1 MSLGEGCCTANTED
15 ADCPQLVSDPVLVCD
30 LKSRK
35 RKQRDRITSDKKRT
49 KHQLLTH
56 DATETSTT
64 NFDNNDIQSV
74 KNYTDTVESNELKN
88 VPDKMDDKIERSA
101 EKNKLTP
108 QNVKS
113 ILRHVITN
121 EYVLT
126 MVQNTMKSENNDSDE
141 LDESSFEPKLT
152 RSKAKELRE
161 KQYTLPWPVSSPIKK
176 KETLSKKIL
185 EEEFSDENSS
195 DEDYKPNDDDCAS
208 EEELLLP
215 KSVESEFTTNP
226 VIISEELATDENGDA
241 VTKETFNDDG
251 IALRTRSKLSL
262 NDTSLEAIEA
272 SFVAPDIT
280 VDMYD
285 TNCDNEE
292 WKKFLRE
299 LSKPFDSEVV
309 VQPLGGEVDDA
320 DDDPEYNFLEE
331 EEPDEMDLQYDKRNV
346 KITRDEL
353 SDLMAE
359 ILETAQHEYND
370 CDEDDENAVYK
381 RTETPCVPNVYID
394 NVESQWMN
402 FDERLQLEEQM
413 RMYVQLL
420 TQSYLLS
427 FGIPELTYIN
437 VSAKLFLDE
446 IKMFALRE
454 NATNTTSA
462 FYAHNLD
469 DALGILDD
477 YENNRSRIQ
486 LRNSKSNK
494 SSSNKHSMPSYQVQ
508 KTMLDSKVFIYPEL
522 LPATA
527 FQRQIQKKKTYYCA
541 AEDHL
546 IALGL
551 EQFSSCENPV
561 HYISSLLV
569 PTKTEYQLKIR
580 IKNCKNKV
588 DTDNPIRYFHV
599 HKEAPPL
606 QRVIRIFDPHNVK
619 TPKEYPL
626 DILPKWSKTLCS
638 ISPSSNMPLIAPS
651 QNTSISS
658 PVAVSPIVCKA
669 PDRKR
674 YSPILPRVSH
684 ISPLKQISP
693 ILRKYN
699 QQRRIIPVIPFNAN
713 SACKVKPLGFT
724 KRQGRKLP
732 MLQPKPS
739 VLNFV
744 ETSPIKAPEQSK
756 TTILSNQNFSTTV
769 RNDEINGCL
778 TKNTSIVCTSVTTNA
793 TESEKIQSVVTAK
806 NNESQL
812 APEGEVSEEPDE
824 EVDDEQDLA
833 ALMAAS
839 STICKKQQSASK
851 KRNKLQRD
859 LEASLTLLQPNLIE
873 NDPKKEERE
882 ALFANSY
889 LLRVTEALK
898 NDSET
903 CEKFLKVLCKHQ
915 YSARSPVKL
924 YFELKEIL
932 KDYPGLADDFIAF
945 LHPEQAKDCGKYK
958 EYVILRKI
966 REFLRKIEIHF
977 SNQPQHLLKILKTFA
992 QLRRQTDLT
1001 SSVVLNA
1008 LQPLL
1013 RNQSHLMEE
1022 LSHLCPDAS
1031 PPEYLMTDFEDI
1043 TIPNTDEDNSSMDSC
1058 EELVIPDTP
1067 DPYGGKDCP
1076 CDCHK
1081 SSTETRMLNRTRH
1094 CIKCGIKFLDGRI
1107 YIQTGKV
1114 LKPAQVLYHNL
1125 SPESSCKEK
1134 TSATTQICSKIQQ
1147 TSEMTN
1153 LKTSAAADFN
1163 NKLET
1168 NSSKKDLQRTSFT
1181 EQRPVLPCSDDTLP
1195 SSSKLPCDVIED
1207 TVFPTVTNVANKSL
1221 PSDFSHLREL
1231 IGHSKQLNNQDE
1243 GASDESKQLSKD
1255 NSQLICQGQVKESSG
1270 KTVKWNSEEDKLII
1284 YNCQRF
1290 GISKKAFQS
1299 TAITLESRTAEEVES
1314 RFIHLMKF
1322 LSKEAVTQ

>member
-1 MSLGEGCCTANTED
+1 MSLGEECCSPNTED
-15 ADCPQLVSDPVLVCD
+15 VDCQQLVSDPLLVND
-30 LKSRK
+30 FKSRK
-35 RKQRDRITSDKKRT
+35 RKYRDKIASDKKRT
-49 KHQLLTH
+49 KHQLLAHDTA
-56 DATETSTT
+56 DATESGAT
-64 NFDNNDIQSV
+64 NFANNDIHSV
-74 KNYTDTVESNELKN
+74 KNYADTVESNELKN
-88 VPDKMDDKIERSA
+88 VSDGMDDKIERNT

-108 QNVKS
+108 QNVKN

-161 KQYTLPWPVSSPIKK
+161 KQHTLPWPVSSPIKK

-185 EEEFSDENSS
+185 EAEFSDENSS
-195 DEDYKPNDDDCAS
+195 DEDYKPNEDDCAS

-215 KSVESEFTTNP
+215 KSVESELTANP
-226 VIISEELATDENGDA
+226 IIISEELAKDESGDA
-241 VTKETFNDDG
+241 ATKEIFNDDG

-272 SFVAPDIT
+272 SFIAPDIT

-292 WKKFLRE
+292 WKKFLCE

-309 VQPLGGEVDDA
+309 VQPPGEVDDA

-359 ILETAQHEYND
+359 ILESAQYEYND
-370 CDEDDENAVYK
+370 CDEEDENAAYK

-446 IKMFALRE
+446 IKMFASRE

-494 SSSNKHSMPSYQVQ
+494 SSSNKLCMPSYQVQ
-508 KTMLDSKVFIYPEL
+508 KTILDSKVFIYPEL
-522 LPATA
+522 LPITG
-527 FQRQIQKKKTYYCA
+527 FQRQIQKKKTYYSA

-551 EQFSSCENPV
+551 EQFSCFENPM

-588 DTDNPIRYFHV
+588 DADNPIKYFHV

-651 QNTSISS
+651 QNTSISP
-658 PVAVSPIVCKA
+658 PVAISPIVCKA

-699 QQRRIIPVIPFNAN
+699 QQRRIIPIIPFNAN
-713 SACKVKPLGFT
+713 SACKVKPLGFA
-724 KRQGRKLP
+724 KRQGIKLP
-732 MLQPKPS
+732 VLQPKPS

-744 ETSPIKAPEQSK
+744 ETLPTKAPEQSK
-756 TTILSNQNFSTTV
+756 TIVLSNQNISTTV
-769 RNDEINGCL
+769 RNDEVNGCL
-778 TKNTSIVCTSVTTNA
+778 TKNTSIVCNSVTTNGI
-793 TESEKIQSVVTAK
+793 ESEKIQPVVTAK
-806 NNESQL
+806 NNESQVT
-812 APEGEVSEEPDE
+812 PEGEVSEEPDE
-824 EVDDEQDLA
+824 DVLDDEQDLA

-839 STICKKQQSASK
+839 STICKKKESASK
-851 KRNKLQRD
+851 KRNKLHRD
-859 LEASLTLLQPNLIE
+859 LEASLILLQPNLIE

-898 NDSET
+898 NDPET

-932 KDYPGLADDFIAF
+932 KDYPCLVDDFIAF

-1031 PPEYLMTDFEDI
+1031 PPE
-1043 TIPNTDEDNSSMDSC
+1043 
-1058 EELVIPDTP
+1058 
-1067 DPYGGKDCP
+1067 
-1076 CDCHK
+1076 
-1081 SSTETRMLNRTRH
+1081 
-1094 CIKCGIKFLDGRI
+1094 
-1107 YIQTGKV
+1107 
-1114 LKPAQVLYHNL
+1114 
-1125 SPESSCKEK
+1125 
-1134 TSATTQICSKIQQ
+1134 
-1147 TSEMTN
+1147 
-1153 LKTSAAADFN
+1153 
-1163 NKLET
+1163 
-1168 NSSKKDLQRTSFT
+1168 
-1181 EQRPVLPCSDDTLP
+1181 
-1195 SSSKLPCDVIED
+1195 
-1207 TVFPTVTNVANKSL
+1207 
-1221 PSDFSHLREL
+1221 
-1231 IGHSKQLNNQDE
+1231 
-1243 GASDESKQLSKD
+1243 
-1255 NSQLICQGQVKESSG
+1255 
-1270 KTVKWNSEEDKLII
+1270 
-1284 YNCQRF
+1284 
-1290 GISKKAFQS
+1290 
-1299 TAITLESRTAEEVES
+1299 
-1314 RFIHLMKF
+1314 
-1322 LSKEAVTQ
+1322 